1 MADIPLHI
9 IAILFGAAFTVGVAM
24 ALGFLLLNRLRVSLY
39 REETALFAFFCGA
52 ALLSLAVFLLCA
64 VQQARTSVFVGGG
77 LAAIA
82 AALYQ
87 ARSQAPRPHL
97 PAAPQL
103 GTILFLIVFAAFFFI
118 YFINAMA
125 PETSPDGS
133 SYHLGNVMRFYHH
146 RGFPWDY
153 HGMYAY
159 LPQGMEMLFLVA
171 YSLGLHSAATLVHF
185 VFQAALPLLVVCYGR
200 RFGFPGV
207 GLCAALLV
215 YACPVAGKAGASAY
229 NDLTVAAL
237 VFAVFY
243 LLQVWDETREWNLLI
258 LIGLLSGFAYAVK
271 YTAALALP
279 FAALWIWWRSPTGAR
294 RWKQLAVLAS
304 AAAILILPWMLRNAI
319 WLGNPLAPFWNRWF
333 PNPYFHAG
341 MERLYLDDLFHYEG
355 IRHFWQIPWQIAVR
369 GRALGGTIGPIFLLA
384 PVALLALRK
393 SAGRRLLLAALVF
406 AIPAYFNSGSRFLI
420 PSLPFLSLAMGLAV
434 SSVPA
439 VLAVLA
445 LTQALAG
452 WPQVLSLYC
461 DPSNW
466 RLTSIPVAA
475 ALRLRP
481 EPVFLKEHLPDYAL
495 KPALETFLPA
505 RAKVF
510 SLEMRPEA
518 YIDRTF
524 VVAYESVLG
533 NLAQDMLAGPI
544 DQRARATLRL
554 RFHFL
559 PVTTRRVRVV
569 QTASAEAFWSIAEMR
584 VYNQGRELP
593 RSPLWRLAAEPN
605 GWEVQLAFD
614 NSYATRWSSWQA
626 MAPGDFVE
634 IDFGKSEPLDEV
646 DLEMAYAP
654 EARLQIE
661 VLSDRGRW
669 VPLTDASEIIPL
681 DLPSG
686 VRRAAT
692 REMKARGL
700 GYLLVNDTDFFADDM
715 RKYPMYWG
723 ITELTSVPGI
733 HLYQID

>member
-1 MADIPLHI
+1 
-9 IAILFGAAFTVGVAM
+9 
-24 ALGFLLLNRLRVSLY
+24 
-39 REETALFAFFCGA
+39 
-52 ALLSLAVFLLCA
+52 
-64 VQQARTSVFVGGG
+64 
-77 LAAIA
+77 
-82 AALYQ
+82 
-87 ARSQAPRPHL
+87 
-97 PAAPQL
+97 
-103 GTILFLIVFAAFFFI
+103 
-118 YFINAMA
+118 
-125 PETSPDGS
+125 
-133 SYHLGNVMRFYHH
+133 
-146 RGFPWDY
+146 
-153 HGMYAY
+153 
-159 LPQGMEMLFLVA
+159 
-171 YSLGLHSAATLVHF
+171 
-185 VFQAALPLLVVCYGR
+185 
-200 RFGFPGV
+200 
-207 GLCAALLV
+207 
-215 YACPVAGKAGASAY
+215 
-229 NDLTVAAL
+229 
-237 VFAVFY
+237 
-243 LLQVWDETREWNLLI
+243 
-258 LIGLLSGFAYAVK
+258 
-271 YTAALALP
+271 
-279 FAALWIWWRSPTGAR
+279 
-294 RWKQLAVLAS
+294 
-304 AAAILILPWMLRNAI
+304 
-319 WLGNPLAPFWNRWF
+319 
-333 PNPYFHAG
+333 

-355 IRHFWQIPWQIAVR
+355 IQHFWQIPWQIAVR
-369 GRALGGTIGPIFLLA
+369 GRAMGGTIGPIFLLA

-393 SAGRRLLLAALVF
+393 SAGRRLLLAGLVF

-434 SSVPA
+434 ANVPA

-445 LTQALAG
+445 LAQAIAG

-475 ALRLRP
+475 ALRIRP

-524 VVAYESVLG
+524 VVAYESALG

-554 RFHFL
+554 RFQFL
-559 PVTTRRVRVV
+559 PVTTHRVRVV
-569 QTASAEAFWSIAEMR
+569 QTATATAFWSIAEMR

-593 RSPLWRLAAEPN
+593 RSPLWRLGAQPN

-614 NSYATRWSSWQA
+614 NCYATRWSSWQA

-634 IDFGKSEPLDEV
+634 IDFGKPEQMDEV

-661 VLSDRGRW
+661 VLSERGHW
-669 VPLTDASEIIPL
+669 APLTDTSEIIPL

-692 REMKARGL
+692 REMKTRGI
-700 GYLLVNDTDFFADDM
+700 GYLIVNDTDFFAADM
-715 RKYPMYWG
+715 RKYPVFWG
-723 ITELTSVPGI
+723 VTELTNVPGI